1 MPDMLRRGGRVKR
14 IEVTFRVYD
23 TTREANELQ
32 IKHVFNL
39 DDVAAGRVPFG
50 SIVLER
56 AKKFWESI
64 VLMGALDK

>member
-1 MPDMLRRGGRVKR
+1 MKR

-32 IKHVFNL
+32 TKHVFSL
-39 DDVAAGRVPFG
+39 EDVAAGRVPFD
-50 SIVLER
+50 SIVFER

-64 VLMGALDK
+64 VLMGCLDK